1 MTARQELDAA
11 RPVVAQLDAS
21 RGAERT
27 KADLVAVWSAVEAA
41 LRSLVGSSAAGQ
53 TLIRD
58 ARSRQLLSFDQAN
71 ALVSFLSV
79 REALDRPDYAPTD
92 VDANTART
100 AFLKLDAGLMSA
112 PAPTPVFAAPAA
124 VPATTPASDATQPP
138 AAGRQPFMRSRSRV
152 WIPIVAAVVVVGI
165 VALVL
170 FMRRGPS
177 TQDLNDGIRA
187 YQAGDKQTAA
197 NEFEMAAR
205 AMPNSAL
212 PHVYLSRMA
221 REVGNYTV
229 ANQELQLALRAE
241 PNSLEGRRE
250 YGSLFLAQGNYEM
263 ARTWYVNAL
272 KVSPTDK
279 TSQGWLGCAMAKLNR
294 LQEAQQWMTRAGSGP
309 WSSCMPA
316 AQMPVAPPS

>member
-21 RGAERT
+21 RGIDRT

-41 LRSLVGSSAAGQ
+41 LRSLVGSSASGQ

-58 ARSRQLLSFDQAN
+58 ARSRQLLTFDQAN

-79 REALDRPDYAPTD
+79 REQLDRPEYAPTD
-92 VDANTART
+92 VDANTARS
-100 AFLKLDAGLMSA
+100 AFLKLDAGLMTA
-112 PAPTPVFAAPAA
+112 PAGAPVYTAPAA
-124 VPATTPASDATQPP
+124 TPVAAPVAGTATPSADTVVVARKRNPL
-138 AAGRQPFMRSRSRV
+138 
-152 WIPIVAAVVVVGI
+152 WIPIVAAV
-165 VALVL
+165 ALIAIIAAVL
-170 FMRRGPS
+170 LMRRGPN

-197 NEFEMAAR
+197 NKFETAAR

-294 LQEAQQWMTRAGSGP
+294 LQEAQQWMTRAGPGA
-309 WSSCMPA
+309 WSNCMPA